1 MPKKRDSASVGR
13 SLSFLRRSHLE
24 LAASSTA
31 RVGGA
36 ARAGGRGARGSE
48 LAHLHAL
55 VEGVEDLHVVGVELK
70 VEELS
75 VGLNAA
81 LGERLGENDVADLQA
96 PTKEDLGRRLAVL
109 VGNGLDLLTLQS
121 GTLGHG
127 RVGLNMD
134 TTGNGGLAQLLVGKE
149 GVRLDLVDGRLDA
162 AFGQEVVELL
172 DVEL

>member
-1 MPKKRDSASVGR
+1 MRCAHRLG
-13 SLSFLRRSHLE
+13 RSHLE
-24 LAASSTA
+24 RATRDTTALRRPARARASST
-31 RVGGA
+31 RRRRLRGTGGA
-36 ARAGGRGARGSE
+36 E
-48 LAHLHAL
+48 LAHLHTL
-55 VEGVEDLHVVGVELK
+55 VEGVEERQVVGIQRK
-70 VEELS
+70 VKELS

-121 GTLGHG
+121 STLGHG
-127 RVGLNMD
+127 RVGLNVD

-162 AFGQEVVELL
+162 ALGQEVVELL
-172 DVEL
+172 NVEL